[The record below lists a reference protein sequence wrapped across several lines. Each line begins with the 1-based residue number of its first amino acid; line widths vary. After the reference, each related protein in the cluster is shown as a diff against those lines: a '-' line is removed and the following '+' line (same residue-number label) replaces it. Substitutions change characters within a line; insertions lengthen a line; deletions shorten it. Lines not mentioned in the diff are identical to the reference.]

1 MKIIAAD
8 DEKHAL
14 DSLIRAIREAAP
26 DAELVAFQE
35 PEDIIPYTE
44 TYGCDVAFLDIEM
57 GTMSGIEVAK
67 QLKQQNPQ
75 VNIIFVTGYDQ
86 YQNKA
91 FHMRVSGY
99 VFKPARAEEIKE
111 ELTYLR
117 NPLPR
122 TPEDTLVIKCFG
134 NFNVFINGKEINF
147 EKKKTK
153 EFLAYL
159 VDHEGESVSSGE
171 LRSVLWGGAYTDI
184 NTRSYLSKLKTD
196 LVTTLKAAGIEDE
209 ILQTNWGKYSIN
221 KEKFSCD
228 YYDYL
233 DNKPEGIQNFN
244 GEYMEQYGWAEGR
257 KAFLLGK
264 MR

>member
-8 DEKHAL
+8 DEKYAL
-14 DSLIRAIREAAP
+14 ESLTRVIREAVP
-26 DAELVAFQE
+26 GAEFVAFQE
-35 PEDIIPYTE
+35 PEEIAPYVE
-44 TYGCDVAFLDIEM
+44 AHGCDVAFLDIEM
-57 GTMSGIEVAK
+57 GTMSGLEVAK

-91 FHMRVSGY
+91 FRMRASGY
-99 VFKPARAEEIKE
+99 IFKPAKTEEIRE
-111 ELTYLR
+111 ELQHLR

-122 TPEDTLVIKCFG
+122 TKKDTLVIKCFG
-134 NFNVFINGKEINF
+134 NFNAFVNGKELNF

-159 VDHEGESVSSGE
+159 IDHEGESVSSGE
-171 LRSVLWGGAYTDI
+171 LRSILWGSAYTDL

-196 LVTTLKAAGIEDE
+196 LTHTLVAAGIKDE
-209 ILQTNWGKYSIN
+209 ILLTNWGKYSVN
-221 KEKFSCD
+221 QEKIICD

-233 DNKPEGIQNFN
+233 NDRPEGIQSFN
-244 GEYMEQYGWAEGR
+244 GEYMEQYSWAEGK
-257 KAFLLGK
+257 KAYLLGK
-264 MR
+264 IR